1 MAIER
6 DIVFMSLEPT
16 GAGRSPE
23 QAADREIE
31 LE

>member
-6 DIVFMSLEPT
+6 DIVISSSEAARPYGSFQPS
-16 GAGRSPE
+16 
-23 QAADREIE
+23 ADREIE